1 MYHHHHRLLR
11 HTAAKQNTKHAQT
24 SLKNTDKK
32 KKETYTKSYAVR
44 Q

>member
-1 MYHHHHRLLR
+1 MATPLLGLNYHHRLLR

-24 SLKNTDKK
+24 SLKNTDK
-32 KKETYTKSYAVR
+32 T